1 MNCECKRRVQNK
13 SGTILELQ
21 ELLASEQLEN
31 DELSGGTDL
40 RALMALRTRLERVQ
54 RWGGSYST
62 IEFSEEIKE
71 ILGET
76 NSPLR
81 PQEVVS

>member
-1 MNCECKRRVQNK
+1 M
-13 SGTILELQ
+13 Q
-21 ELLASEQLEN
+21 ELLASEQLEDN
-31 DELSGGTDL
+31 EFSGSADL
-40 RALMALRTRLERVQ
+40 RALMALQTRLERIQ

-62 IEFSEEIKE
+62 IEFSEEIKA

-81 PQEVVS
+81 PQAVVS